1 MPHTDR
7 PAVNR
12 VAILGDGS
20 MGIALAET
28 VARGDRPC
36 IVWCR
41 TADAAGAISGRRSHP
56 KHFANHQLSEQ
67 LSATDSLEEA
77 LSGASLMIVA
87 VPSAEFRHVCT
98 LLKQAAPSPPPVLSA
113 TKGIELSGLKRMSEV
128 LAEELQTGAV
138 GAISGPNITPDVMDG
153 QLTAIV
159 IASSRPDVVKLGA
172 MALHR
177 PRLKVYAS
185 DDLIGVELAGVFKN
199 AIAVAMGIASGLD
212 WPANSRSFVF
222 TRGLAEINALA
233 IALGARGDTFY
244 GLAGIGDL
252 FLTSTSPHSLNY
264 RLGIELGR
272 NDALCDIVAR
282 MPEVPEGRNSLRG
295 CCALAESV
303 GVAMPLAKATLN
315 ILEGRAPAAS
325 LEQALVSPDAY
336 GIDADAFC

>member
-1 MPHTDR
+1 MPRTGRH
-7 PAVNR
+7 AVNR

-41 TADAAGAISGRRSHP
+41 TADAACEISSRRSHP
-56 KHFANHQLSEQ
+56 KHFANRELSEH
-67 LSATDSLEEA
+67 LVATHSLEEA
-77 LSGASLMIVA
+77 LRGASLVIVA
-87 VPSAEFRHVCT
+87 VPSGEFRHTCT
-98 LLKQAAPSPPPVLSA
+98 LLKQAVPGPPPALSA
-113 TKGIELSGLKRMSEV
+113 TKGIELTGLKRMSEV
-128 LAEELQTGAV
+128 LAEELQTEAV

-159 IASSRPDVVKLGA
+159 IASNQPDVVKLGA
-172 MALHR
+172 VALHR
-177 PRLKVYAS
+177 PRLKVYAN
-185 DDLIGVELAGVFKN
+185 DDLIGVEFAGVFKN

-212 WPANSRSFVF
+212 WPSNSRSFVL
-222 TRGLAEINALA
+222 TRGLAEITALG
-233 IALGARGDTFY
+233 IALGARDDTFY

-272 NDALCDIVAR
+272 NNALCEIVAR
-282 MPEVPEGRNSLRG
+282 MPEVPEGINSVRG
-295 CCALAESV
+295 CCALAERA
-303 GVAMPLAKATLN
+303 GVAMPLANTTLD
-315 ILEGRAPAAS
+315 ILEGRAAATT

-336 GIDADAFC
+336 GVDADAFC